1 MTMPYVEVH
10 SDAPG
15 PYLLLV
21 HGLLSSRAQWRAN
34 LAGLQAFCRPVVV
47 ELWGHGRSPTPENAD
62 AYSVR
67 SYIYIFEKIRQSLG
81 VERWLICRERVAVAA
96 CAPDSTH
103 AGSSAEAAFGA
114 GLTVQYALAYPDR
127 IFKQIFTNSISALS
141 PLNAMGNDEQRVIR
155 AAALERGGATAIEAL
170 PFHPRLAQRF
180 APDIQQEM
188 IDDAARI
195 SPTGIANAMRFTSP
209 ELSVIDRFADINVPT
224 LLINGVWEKA
234 FQPLRN
240 RAVELLPSLQVVDV
254 EGGHSV
260 NVEAPALF
268 NEAVDQF
275 VRSLPL

>member
-81 VERWLICRERVAVAA
+81 VERWLICGQ
-96 CAPDSTH
+96 S
-103 AGSSAEAAFGA
+103 FGA
-114 GLTVQYALAYPDR
+114 GLTVQYALAHPDR